1 MTLENDL
8 KRALRRQPPAPG
20 FAGRVMQRLEN
31 EVPRSASGSSEL
43 GKNPPEEPRGTPRN
57 PRNPRIP
64 AWWRAAAASVTIAAL
79 LGGYA
84 THRVVERQRGE
95 RAKEQVLTAMRIAGE
110 KVRYAQQE
118 VRGIGTAE

>member
-8 KRALRRQPPAPG
+8 KRALRRQAPAPG
-20 FAGRVMQRLEN
+20 FAGRVMQRIE
-31 EVPRSASGSSEL
+31 SE
-43 GKNPPEEPRGTPRN
+43 
-57 PRNPRIP
+57 P
-64 AWWRAAAASVTIAAL
+64 AKKQRPVWWRAAAASVTLAAI

-84 THRVVERQRGE
+84 THKVAEHRRGE

-118 VRGIGTAE
+118 VRGIGATE

>member
-8 KRALRRQPPAPG
+8 KRALRRQAPPSG
-20 FAGRVMQRLEN
+20 FAGRVMQRI
-31 EVPRSASGSSEL
+31 
-43 GKNPPEEPRGTPRN
+43 EEGEKPKRPV
-57 PRNPRIP
+57 
-64 AWWRAAAASVTIAAL
+64 WWRAAAASVTLAVL

-84 THRVVERQRGE
+84 THRVVEHRRGE

-118 VRGIGTAE
+118 VRGIGSAE

>member
-8 KRALRRQPPAPG
+8 KRALRRQAPAPG
-20 FAGRVMQRLEN
+20 FAGRVMQRIETDN
-31 EVPRSASGSSEL
+31 EVPRNA
-43 GKNPPEEPRGTPRN
+43 PRQPRN
-57 PRNPRIP
+57 PV
-64 AWWRAAAASVTIAAL
+64 WWRAAAASVTLAVL

-84 THRVVERQRGE
+84 THRVIEHRRGE
-95 RAKEQVLTAMRIAGE
+95 HAKEQVLTAMRIAGE

>member
-8 KRALRRQPPAPG
+8 KRALRRQAPAPG
-20 FAGRVMQRLEN
+20 FAGRVMQRLHSQSTIET
-31 EVPRSASGSSEL
+31 EKPRH
-43 GKNPPEEPRGTPRN
+43 PV
-57 PRNPRIP
+57 
-64 AWWRAAAASVTIAAL
+64 WWRAAAASVTLAVL

>member
-1 MTLENDL
+1 MNLENDL
-8 KRALRRQPPAPG
+8 KRALRRQAPAPG
-20 FAGRVMQRLEN
+20 FAGRVMQRIQQE
-31 EVPRSASGSSEL
+31 ERDHERL
-43 GKNPPEEPRGTPRN
+43 GRRPV
-57 PRNPRIP
+57 
-64 AWWRAAAASVTIAAL
+64 WWRAAAASVTLAAI

-84 THRVVERQRGE
+84 THRVVENRRGE

>member
-1 MTLENDL
+1 MNLENDL
-8 KRALRRQPPAPG
+8 KRALRRQAPAPG
-20 FAGRVMQRLEN
+20 FAGRVMQRLE
-31 EVPRSASGSSEL
+31 EVPRGT
-43 GKNPPEEPRGTPRN
+43 RGTPRN
-57 PRNPRIP
+57 RPV
-64 AWWRAAAASVTIAAL
+64 WWRAAAASVTLAAI

-84 THRVVERQRGE
+84 THRVVEHRRGE